1 MAARHAVAAIAKN
14 SSMLSGSG
22 KALLFDIDG
31 TLADTDALHLEAF
44 NQVFGPRGHVFDQ
57 ARFTK
62 ELQGFS
68 NAAISARFL
77 AGEPPT
83 HQAAIIDEKEAAF
96 RKLVAGKIQPL
107 PGLMTL
113 LALADR
119 ASIPMVAV
127 TNAPRLNAE
136 MLLSGLGIMHR
147 FKALVLG
154 DELAHGKPH
163 PMPYL
168 EGLRAVSAAPKL
180 SLAFEDSRSGIQSA
194 SAAGIATIGIRT
206 SLGHADMVAAGAV
219 MTAKTFDDPE
229 LVKLVGT
236 TMNW

>member
-1 MAARHAVAAIAKN
+1 MPP
-14 SSMLSGSG
+14 GSG

-44 NQVFGPRGHVFDQ
+44 NLVFGPRGHVFDH

-68 NAAISARFL
+68 NASIGERFL
-77 AGEPPT
+77 TNEPPT
-83 HQAAIIDEKEAAF
+83 RQAAIIGEKEAAF
-96 RKLVAGKIQPL
+96 RKLVAGEIRAL

-113 LALADR
+113 LARADR
-119 ASIPMVAV
+119 ADIPMVAV

-136 MLLSGLGIMHR
+136 MLLSGLGITRR
-147 FKALVLG
+147 FKALVIG
-154 DELAHGKPH
+154 DELPHGKPH

-168 EGLRAVSAAPKL
+168 EGLRAVNAAANL
-180 SLAFEDSRSGIQSA
+180 SLAFEDSRSGVQSA

-206 SLGHADMVAAGAV
+206 SLSHADLVAAGAV
-219 MTAKTFDDPE
+219 MTATTFDDPE
-229 LVKLVGT
+229 LTSLVGA

>member
-1 MAARHAVAAIAKN
+1 
-14 SSMLSGSG
+14 MLPGSG

-44 NQVFGPRGHVFDQ
+44 NQVLGPRGQVFDH
-57 ARFTK
+57 ARFTR

-68 NAAISARFL
+68 NASIGARFL
-77 AGEPPT
+77 AGEPPAR
-83 HQAAIIDEKEAAF
+83 QAAIIGEKEAAF
-96 RKLVAGKIQPL
+96 RKLVAGKIQPV
-107 PGLMTL
+107 PGLMPL

-119 ASIPMVAV
+119 AGIPMVAV

-136 MLLSGLGIMHR
+136 MLLAGLGIMHR
-147 FKALVLG
+147 FKALVIG

-168 EGLRAVSAAPKL
+168 EGLRAVNAAANL
-180 SLAFEDSRSGIQSA
+180 SLAFEDSRSGVQSA

-206 SLGHADMVAAGAV
+206 SLGHADMVAAGAA

-229 LVKLVGT
+229 LMKLART
-236 TMNW
+236 IMNW

>member
-1 MAARHAVAAIAKN
+1 
-14 SSMLSGSG
+14 MLPGSG

-44 NQVFGPRGHVFDQ
+44 NQVLGPRGHVFDHV
-57 ARFTK
+57 RFTR

-68 NAAISARFL
+68 NASIGARFL
-77 AGEPPT
+77 AEEPPT
-83 HQAAIIDEKEAAF
+83 RQTAIISEKEAAF
-96 RKLVAGKIQPL
+96 RKLVAGKIQPV
-107 PGLMTL
+107 PGLMPL

-119 ASIPMVAV
+119 AGVPMVAV

-147 FKALVLG
+147 FKALVIG

-168 EGLRAVSAAPKL
+168 EGLRAVDAAPSS
-180 SLAFEDSRSGIQSA
+180 SLAFEDSRSGVQSA

>member
-1 MAARHAVAAIAKN
+1 MSR
-14 SSMLSGSG
+14 GSK

-44 NQVFGPRGHVFDQ
+44 NQVLGPRGHVFDH
-57 ARFTK
+57 ARFTR

-68 NAAISARFL
+68 NASIGARFL
-77 AGEPPT
+77 AEEPPT
-83 HQAAIIDEKEAAF
+83 RQAAIIGEKEAAF
-96 RKLVAGKIQPL
+96 RKLVAGKIQPV
-107 PGLMTL
+107 PGLMPL

-119 ASIPMVAV
+119 AGIPMVAV

-147 FKALVLG
+147 FKALVIG

-168 EGLRAVSAAPKL
+168 EGLRVVNAAPDL
-180 SLAFEDSRSGIQSA
+180 SLAFEDSRSGVQSA

>member
-1 MAARHAVAAIAKN
+1 
-14 SSMLSGSG
+14 MLPGSG

-44 NQVFGPRGHVFDQ
+44 NQVLGPRGHVFDH

-68 NAAISARFL
+68 NASISARFL
-77 AGEPPT
+77 AEEPPT
-83 HQAAIIDEKEAAF
+83 RRAAIVGEKEAAF
-96 RKLVAGKIQPL
+96 RKIVAGKIQPV
-107 PGLMTL
+107 PGLMPL

-119 ASIPMVAV
+119 AGIPMVAV

-147 FKALVLG
+147 FEALVIG

-163 PMPYL
+163 PTPYL
-168 EGLRAVSAAPKL
+168 EGLRVVNAAPNF
-180 SLAFEDSRSGIQSA
+180 SLAFEDSRSVVQSA
-194 SAAGIATIGIRT
+194 SAAGIATIGMRT
-206 SLGHADMVAAGAV
+206 SLGHADLVAAGAV
-219 MTAKTFDDPE
+219 MTAKTFDGPE

>member
-1 MAARHAVAAIAKN
+1 
-14 SSMLSGSG
+14 MLPGSG

-44 NQVFGPRGHVFDQ
+44 NQVLGPRGHVFDH
-57 ARFTK
+57 ARFTR

-68 NAAISARFL
+68 NASIGARFL
-77 AGEPPT
+77 AEEPPT
-83 HQAAIIDEKEAAF
+83 RQAAIIGEKEAAF
-96 RKLVAGKIQPL
+96 RKLVAGKIQPV
-107 PGLMTL
+107 PGLMPL

-119 ASIPMVAV
+119 AGIPMVAV

-136 MLLSGLGIMHR
+136 MLLSGLGIRHR
-147 FKALVLG
+147 FKALVIG

-168 EGLRAVSAAPKL
+168 EGLRAVNAAPNL
-180 SLAFEDSRSGIQSA
+180 SLTFEDSRSGVQSA

-236 TMNW
+236 TLNW